1 MNKKVRPPI
10 HQTGMGLVE
19 LMVGVVIGM
28 IGVLV
33 IFQTMSTWGGRTA
46 TTMSG
51 GDAQTSGAL
60 GVFYLERDIKQA
72 GWGFG
77 SAGSV
82 EGGNNMGCTVAGQG
96 YILSPVVIA
105 DGASGAPDTLTVLYG
120 TSPIFTA
127 AGTFNNGTTAL
138 IKTDSWGGFKTG
150 DRVIL
155 GSGGQCRLAT
165 IGTPPSRD
173 LPLTVASGG
182 ALTSG
187 FVFNMGAAIVRAR
200 WEVNG
205 GLRWGDNA
213 ATETISPVADGVVDL
228 QAEYGFDSDG
238 DLRTGGITWQDPS
251 VAVTNWNRLKAVR
264 FAILVRSKNY
274 EKPGTDGCPA
284 TRVRPTWFGQNFIMR
299 DLDGNVNDT
308 DVAVPAGCTGTINI
322 NDWHHYRYEVF
333 ERVVPL
339 RNVMWGGIGE

>member
-1 MNKKVRPPI
+1 MNKRVQRLRT
-10 HQTGMGLVE
+10 QGGMGLVE

-77 SAGSV
+77 TAASA
-82 EGGNNMGCTVAGQG
+82 EGGPNMGCTVSGQG
-96 YILSPVVIA
+96 YILSPVVITQTA
-105 DGASGAPDTLTVLYG
+105 VDEPDQITVLYG

-127 AGTFNNGTTAL
+127 AGKFSNGTSTL

-165 IGTPPSRD
+165 IGTPPSRN
-173 LPLTVASGG
+173 LPLAYASG
-182 ALTSG
+182 SG
-187 FVFNMGAAIVRAR
+187 SVLASGIVFNMGAAIVRAR

-228 QAEYGFDSDG
+228 QAEYGFG
-238 DLRTGGITWQDPS
+238 NLLTGGVTWQDPS
-251 VAVTNWNRLKAVR
+251 VAVADWTQLKAVR

-274 EKPGTDGCPA
+274 EKPGADGCPA